1 MGYSVKLK
9 EISFTVTVHATED
22 KSKVIKAL
30 LELIPEKLR
39 KKISITETAYK
50 GYYGNPI
57 TLLSVVVR
65 GRLATEVLKYIIERM
80 DDTSKKIL
88 NVTLDQRVDQAHRL
102 HMRFSKQEAYQGR
115 LILYDGDD
123 IIKVILSF
131 KFKGGI
137 GELREYL
144 KSIGMLSNV

>member
-1 MGYSVKLK
+1 MEYNIKLK
-9 EISFTVTVHATED
+9 EISFTATVHATED
-22 KSKVIKAL
+22 KSKVVKAL

-57 TLLSVVVR
+57 ILLSIMVR
-65 GRLATEVLKYIIERM
+65 GKLATEVLKYITERM

-88 NVTLDQRVDQAHRL
+88 GVTLDQRVDQAHRL
-102 HMRFSKQEAYQGR
+102 HIRFSKQDAYQGR
-115 LILYDGDD
+115 LVLYNGDD
-123 IIKVILSF
+123 VVKVILSF
-131 KFKGGI
+131 KFKGDI
-137 GELREYL
+137 RELREYL